1 MKCLFNMPTEIKIN
15 LDYDLTLEEV
25 NKVQRIFIALL
36 KSGGLFGVKG
46 GKTIIHFDD
55 QARFRKIGL
64 DYTPWVE
71 REFDKYKL

>member
-1 MKCLFNMPTEIKIN
+1 MPTEIKIN
-15 LDYDLTLEEV
+15 INDNLSPKEV
-25 NKVQRIFIALL
+25 YKVQRIFIALL

-71 REFDKYKL
+71 RDFDKPWLDSYPD